1 MYEYGGFRVH
11 NINDLD
17 INDLDINDLDI
28 NDLDKLNIPNISI
41 VLAWGMKINK
51 KKSRDIIHKLFL
63 SHKLLCFVQLKNGS
77 PSLPTRLNH
86 KTTIKP
92 YIL

>member
-17 INDLDINDLDI
+17 INDLD
-28 NDLDKLNIPNISI
+28 KLNIPPNISI